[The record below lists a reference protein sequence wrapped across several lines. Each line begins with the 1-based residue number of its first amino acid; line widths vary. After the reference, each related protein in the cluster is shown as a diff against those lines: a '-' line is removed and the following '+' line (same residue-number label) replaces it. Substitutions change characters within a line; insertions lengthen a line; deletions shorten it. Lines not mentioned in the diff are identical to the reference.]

1 MKPTETIMIF
11 VADRKWNI
19 DGINDLYGFG
29 EEDEA
34 RMSDYEVAELL
45 KLQAE
50 HEYCKN
56 SHLLDVEKVFVLVA
70 PIHLEGRVG
79 REGYFDDSKPST
91 HEPYGCTPAH
101 YEAEDSEDDG
111 YHD

>member
-1 MKPTETIMIF
+1 MKTIETIKIF
-11 VADRKWNI
+11 VENRDWNI
-19 DGINDLYGFG
+19 DAINELYGFTK
-29 EEDEA
+29 EEVE
-34 RMSDYEVAELL
+34 RGLSNLEIAELL

-50 HEYCKN
+50 HEYCKH
-56 SHLLDVEKVFVLVA
+56 SHLLDVEKVFVLVQ
-70 PIHLEGRVG
+70 GRVG

>member
-1 MKPTETIMIF
+1 MKPVETIMIF

-29 EEDEA
+29 EDEA

-50 HEYCKN
+50 HEYCKH

-70 PIHLEGRVG
+70 PIHLEGRAG
-79 REGYFDDSKPST
+79 REGYFDDSNPST
-91 HEPYGCTPAH
+91 HEPYGRYLAHH
-101 YEAEDSEDDG
+101 YEVEDSEDDG